1 MIGHQPKFF
10 RQGYPFFKYLVI
22 ALGTENIFECSSHL
36 VKETKKTRSK
46 AQGYCLLSHKKAAT
60 KQNTIKV
67 QIKTFQ
73 TVIEKTIIILTK
85 LQQFVETLLLLF
97 GGQAGFFFFSKIIYS

>member
-1 MIGHQPKFF
+1 MTDHQAKFF
-10 RQGYPFFKYLVI
+10 WQGYPFFKHLVI

-36 VKETKKTRSK
+36 VKETPPQKKKKKNKQSK

-67 QIKTFQ
+67 QIGP
-73 TVIEKTIIILTK
+73 
-85 LQQFVETLLLLF
+85 LLF
-97 GGQAGFFFFSKIIYS
+97 LQNCSSL

>member
-1 MIGHQPKFF
+1 MTDHQPKFF
-10 RQGYPFFKYLVI
+10 WQGYPFFKHLVI

-36 VKETKKTRSK
+36 VKETKKKKKKQSK

-67 QIKTFQ
+67 QIGP
-73 TVIEKTIIILTK
+73 
-85 LQQFVETLLLLF
+85 LLF
-97 GGQAGFFFFSKIIYS
+97 LQNCSSL

>member
-1 MIGHQPKFF
+1 MTDHQPKFF
-10 RQGYPFFKYLVI
+10 WQGYPFFKHLVI

-36 VKETKKTRSK
+36 VKETKKKKQSK

-67 QIKTFQ
+67 QIGP
-73 TVIEKTIIILTK
+73 
-85 LQQFVETLLLLF
+85 LLF
-97 GGQAGFFFFSKIIYS
+97 LQNCSSL